1 MKIGVTNK
9 GVLIAEMA
17 LHAGLSYK
25 QAADA
30 LDIFC
35 RVIAYEM
42 ELNGEVRIT
51 GFGTFSVRH
60 HAQRRGRNPK
70 TGEPITIPAR
80 RTVKFKA
87 GKMLR
92 DHLT

>member
-30 LDIFC
+30 LDTFC
-35 RVIAYEM
+35 RIIAHEM

-60 HAQRRGRNPK
+60 HDERQGRNPK
-70 TGEPITIPAR
+70 TGDAITIPAR

-92 DHLT
+92 NSLT

>member
-35 RVIAYEM
+35 RVIAHEM

-60 HAQRRGRNPK
+60 HDERQGRNPK
-70 TGEPITIPAR
+70 TGDAITIPAR

-92 DHLT
+92 NSLT

>member
-1 MKIGVTNK
+1 MNK
-9 GVLIAEMA
+9 GVLINEMA
-17 LHAGLSYK
+17 MYAGLSYK

-30 LDIFC
+30 LGALCKI
-35 RVIAYEM
+35 VASEM

-60 HAQRRGRNPK
+60 HAERRGRNPK
-70 TGEPITIPAR
+70 TGEHITIPAR